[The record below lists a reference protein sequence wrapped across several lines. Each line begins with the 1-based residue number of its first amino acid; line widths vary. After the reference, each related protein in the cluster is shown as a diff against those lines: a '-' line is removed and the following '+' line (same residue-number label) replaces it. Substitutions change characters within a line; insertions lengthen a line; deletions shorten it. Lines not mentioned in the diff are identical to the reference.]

1 MLLLGYQILVIVA
14 NLVHMA
20 AVDITSLCNL
30 PVFWC
35 FSFFFYFWGISKFV
49 REGFGKEGRKGRKRK
64 ETEKFGK
71 EGKAGK
77 ENLDLCCKC
86 STRVVFIF
94 N

>member
-49 REGFGKEGRKGRKRK
+49 KGFKKERRKRRRKK
-64 ETEKFGK
+64 ETEKFEK
-71 EGKAGK
+71 EKKAGK
-77 ENLDLCCKC
+77 ENLDL
-86 STRVVFIF
+86 
-94 N
+94 

>member
-20 AVDITSLCNL
+20 AVDITFLCNL

-49 REGFGKEGRKGRKRK
+49 KEGFKKVRRKRRRKK
-64 ETEKFGK
+64 ETEKFEK
-71 EGKAGK
+71 EKKAKK
-77 ENLDLCCKC
+77 ENLDLCAK
-86 STRVVFIF
+86 
-94 N
+94 

>member
-1 MLLLGYQILVIVA
+1 
-14 NLVHMA
+14 MA

-71 EGKAGK
+71 EGKPGK
-77 ENLDLCCKC
+77 ENLDLWRRPRYHRFRIKL
-86 STRVVFIF
+86 SVNHLKIALKI
-94 N
+94 